1 MNKRTTTTTT
11 TTTARTYDSNN
22 NNNNNSQGKNKG
34 EKIFMNNKESD
45 KGRMRWK

>member
-1 MNKRTTTTTT
+1 MNKRTTT
-11 TTTARTYDSNN
+11 TTTARTYDSN